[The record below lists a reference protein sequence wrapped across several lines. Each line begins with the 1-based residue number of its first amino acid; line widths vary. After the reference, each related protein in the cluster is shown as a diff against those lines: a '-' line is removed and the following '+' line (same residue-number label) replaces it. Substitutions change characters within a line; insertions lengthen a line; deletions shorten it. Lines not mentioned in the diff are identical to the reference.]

1 MLIEKSA
8 QSSLC
13 RLFRYICRIILIR
26 MKRLFSIIA
35 ALAISL
41 GVAAAQEYLPKW
53 QEGYMDIHTIAT
65 GRGDATFIV
74 MPDGTTLLIDAGDN
88 GKLKD
93 PQHPDTTK
101 RAGEWQAIYMKK
113 VMEDLP
119 DKKTVDY
126 AMITHFHDD
135 HMGAVR
141 QMLPGRNGYG
151 LSGIT
156 LVGEF
161 MDFRT
166 MIDRDYP
173 DYDFPS
179 KKNIRN
185 ANKGFMEEYHKFV
198 KYKMSKGMK
207 MEKFEVG
214 ALNQIKLLNDPKK
227 YRKNFEIRNL
237 AANGEVWTGK
247 GEKAEKQY
255 KGDPK
260 LFDENVNSCA
270 LRITYG
276 DFRYYNGGDLSG
288 GNWDI
293 YKSKERDMET
303 PVAKVC
309 GKVDVIKA
317 NHHGYYDTCNGFFMN
332 ALSPDVVIIDA
343 RSNNHPVPSTMARMT
358 DPLVWTEQ
366 GEFYITVDKAREKLS
381 DELWSYFKPWGHI
394 VVRVYEGGQEYQVFV
409 LDPDRLD
416 YPVKYKSEI
425 KKAGK

>member
-1 MLIEKSA
+1 
-8 QSSLC
+8 
-13 RLFRYICRIILIR
+13 
-26 MKRLFSIIA
+26 MKKLLSFFA
-35 ALAISL
+35 ALAVSFSIAS
-41 GVAAAQEYLPKW
+41 AQEYLPKW

-74 MPDGTTLLIDAGDN
+74 MPDGTTLMIDAGDN

-93 PQHPDTTK
+93 PQHPDTTR

-119 DKKTVDY
+119 DRNKVDY

-141 QMLPGRNGYG
+141 QMLPGSNGYG

-161 MDFRT
+161 VDFGT
-166 MIDRDYP
+166 LIDRAYP

-179 KKNIRN
+179 KKNVNN

-198 KYKMSKGMK
+198 DYKMAQGMK
-207 MEKFEVG
+207 MEKFDVG
-214 ALNQIKLLNDPKK
+214 ALNQIRMLNNPKK

-247 GEKAEKQY
+247 GEDAEKQY

-270 LRITYG
+270 IRITYG
-276 DFRYYNGGDLSG
+276 NFKYYNGGDLSG

-332 ALSPDVVIIDA
+332 TLSPDVVIIDA

-381 DELWSYFKPWGHI
+381 EELWSHFKPWGHI
-394 VVRVYEGGQEYQVFV
+394 VVRVYDGGKEYQVFV
-409 LDPDRLD
+409 LDADTTD
-416 YPVKYKSEI
+416 YPIIYKSDI
-425 KKAGK
+425 KTAGK

>member
-1 MLIEKSA
+1 MKK
-8 QSSLC
+8 
-13 RLFRYICRIILIR
+13 IL
-26 MKRLFSIIA
+26 
-35 ALAISL
+35 LAI
-41 GVAAAQEYLPKW
+41 VAFAATFSVLSAQEYLPEWK
-53 QEGYMDIHTIAT
+53 EGYMDIHTIAT
-65 GRGDATFIV
+65 GRGDATFVV
-74 MPDGTTLLIDAGDN
+74 MPDGTTLMIDAGDN

-113 VMEDLP
+113 VMEGLP
-119 DKKTVDY
+119 GNGKVDY

-135 HMGAVR
+135 HMGSIR
-141 QMLPGRNGYG
+141 QMLPGKNGYG

-156 LVGEF
+156 LVGELIGYNKL
-161 MDFRT
+161 
-166 MIDRDYP
+166 IDRAYP

-179 KKNIRN
+179 KKNVAN
-185 ANKGFMEEYHKFV
+185 ANKKFMDEYHKFV
-198 KYKMSKGMK
+198 KYQMEQGME
-207 MEKFEVG
+207 MEKFDVG
-214 ALNQIKLLNDPKK
+214 ALNQIKMLNNPKK

-237 AANGEVWTGK
+237 AANGQVWTGK
-247 GEKAEKQY
+247 GTSAEKQY

-270 LRITYG
+270 IRITYG

-288 GNWDI
+288 GNWTS
-293 YKSKERDMET
+293 YKSQERDMET

-366 GEFYITVDKAREKLS
+366 GEFYITVDKAHEKLS

-394 VVRVYEGGQEYQVFV
+394 VVRVYEGGEEYQVYV
-409 LDPDRLD
+409 LDPDKLD